1 MKDARS
7 DSFFLIFVLVAA
19 AFVYGAGNWEG
30 FTNPYL
36 INDDVRQQIYW
47 MQEWI
52 EPGLFQDDFLTE
64 YARDYVPWG
73 VRAVYRI
80 GSLFM
85 NPVRFG
91 NVLTGI
97 LYVLSAAL
105 LFGLSL
111 RFRDRLAALLVVCMF
126 FVLTGFLSKM
136 AGGLSRSFV
145 VPLLLAYLISL
156 SRRNIRWAALTLM
169 IQPLFNPYVF
179 LLCLTTHAVFLLQNF
194 GMDLARR
201 FFTRGETHPAA
212 VSTEAGRATLS
223 RLLLWN
229 APILLAFA
237 FMVFKHVFSG
247 SSAFGHLV
255 TRAEMAGKVEY
266 TAAGRYEFLPDPSF
280 LYELIRPWIFSL
292 PFREWG
298 LVAGW
303 IGAGLLIV
311 LAVYAIRNWRPVVD
325 LSGFHI
331 FGYLFP
337 ASLLLYLAAR
347 IFLAQLFVPRR
358 YIEYSVLL
366 LYCTLA
372 GVFLRVAIESLGLR
386 RIAFPFLV
394 TGLVLF
400 GAARSHNVDLYDY
413 SQHEDLYR
421 FLRSTPKTALVA
433 GHPELM
439 DNVPTFARRKVFVTY
454 ELSHTWIEPFW
465 STIKKRTYDFFRAY
479 YAQDPEEI
487 RRFCREYG
495 IDYVVVRDED
505 FSAERIER
513 EPIYF
518 EPFNA
523 FVREVARSH
532 SHYAVLDTKSFPP
545 AYKKGG
551 IRVIQP
557 LFPGFDPTAR
567 GTDIQLPH

>member
-1 MKDARS
+1 MMKEARNN
-7 DSFFLIFVLVAA
+7 SFYLICALVAA
-19 AFVYGAGNWEG
+19 AFVYSAGNWQG
-30 FTNPYL
+30 FANPYL
-36 INDDVRQQIYW
+36 INDDVRQQIFW
-47 MQEWI
+47 MQEWM
-52 EPGLFQDDFLTE
+52 EPGLFQDDLLTE

-85 NPVRFG
+85 NPVRFT

-97 LYVLSAAL
+97 LYVLSAGL
-105 LFGLSL
+105 LFGLCLSL
-111 RFRDRLAALLVVCMF
+111 RDRLTALLVVCMF
-126 FVLTGFLSKM
+126 FILTGLLAKM

-145 VPLLLAYLISL
+145 VPLLFAYLFFL
-156 SRRNIRWAALTLM
+156 SRGDIQWAALTLM

-179 LLCLTTHAVFLLQNF
+179 LLCLTTHAVFLSWNF
-194 GMDLARR
+194 WMELARR
-201 FFTRGETHPAA
+201 LLGLGKTHPVP
-212 VSTEAGRATLS
+212 VSPDADTISLS

-237 FMVFKHVFSG
+237 FMLFKHVFSS

-298 LVAGW
+298 IAAGW
-303 IGAGLLIV
+303 IGAALLIV
-311 LAVYAIRNWRPVVD
+311 LAVYAVRNWKPVVD
-325 LSGFHI
+325 LSGLKI
-331 FGYLFP
+331 FGYLFA
-337 ASLLLYLAAR
+337 ASLLLYVAAR

-358 YIEYSVLL
+358 YIEYSLL
-366 LYCTLA
+366 LFYCMVA

-386 RIAFPFLV
+386 RFAFPFLV
-394 TGLVLF
+394 TVLVLF
-400 GAARSHNVDLYDY
+400 GAVRSHNMELYDFSRHADLY
-413 SQHEDLYR
+413 Q
-421 FLRSTPKTALVA
+421 FLRTTPKTALIA

-439 DNVPTFARRKVFVTY
+439 DNIPTFARRKAFVNY

-495 IDYVVVRDED
+495 IDYLLVRDED
-505 FSAERIER
+505 FSAERLQR

-518 EPFNA
+518 EPFNT
-523 FVREVARSH
+523 FVRELTRSASRFAILDARE
-532 SHYAVLDTKSFPP
+532 FPP
-545 AYKKGG
+545 LYEKDG
-551 IRVIQP
+551 IRVIT
-557 LFPGFDPTAR
+557 PGR
-567 GTDIQLPH
+567 GPANP